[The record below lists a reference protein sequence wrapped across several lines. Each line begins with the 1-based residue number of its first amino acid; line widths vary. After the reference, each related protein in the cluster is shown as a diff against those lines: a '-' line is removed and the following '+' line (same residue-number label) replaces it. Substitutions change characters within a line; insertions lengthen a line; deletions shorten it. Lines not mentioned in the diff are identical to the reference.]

1 MSQLKNLLVVVVI
14 LVLGVTAFLIFR
26 TDYFEDQWD
35 GIEMVSPNAVFL
47 FETEDPVGFWNS
59 LVGQPIWEKLNQLP
73 GLEELESQLI
83 FLDSVSGKQGN
94 LQQYLKNQRFRL
106 SLHPLGKEAYG
117 FLVAIAFDNR
127 EFIRFTK
134 NLEKKFENQGGS
146 VKKRTYSGIS
156 LSEVG
161 LDEGEN
167 RFTYATFDN
176 VLLGSYHSF
185 LVEDAIRYAQ
195 SEGLASFKAT
205 FPHLFDSQNALPA
218 SGMLRVSGHGLA
230 GFIQDLTTGDTDK
243 FSSELRGNDFSA
255 NLTPQISGEE
265 ISFKGELYTNGRL
278 YEVDLVNDGGNSQL
292 FSSLIS
298 NRAVSVSRY
307 LLPEPADFKSIP
319 NAEFSPIDVIQAEI
333 EDNAAI
339 QEFLRAITGQVALVS
354 EDGLLDDISQQ
365 VLIVQADNPDSA
377 FENLKIFALSQ
388 VQNDTSKLFMDYYLG
403 NELFL
408 LDLEDFPAHVFGGN
422 FTGFLKSYLTVVDDK
437 LVFSN
442 SLRTLRNLLEDVYQ
456 DNTWGKSIRYH
467 DMLKQRESSAPIQ
480 FFLNNDRFYPILTRS
495 SHPSW
500 NALFQKYSGVFGSFD
515 WLDIS
520 FFENGRME
528 ANLGIDLEDKV
539 GDKRLILS
547 ESRRTKFE
555 SPLLFGPVGLQNY
568 NDRSTDFLV
577 QDEDF
582 FIHLLT
588 YEGETIFSQR
598 VPGEIISDVFQID
611 YYKNGKLQLVFA
623 TRDLIYALDR
633 FGNLLPGFPIHFAE
647 GRDIEFLNV
656 LDYDNNKDY
665 RFFVSDQDGN
675 LYLYSREGELFPEW
689 GPKITNQGRLS
700 SPPAHHRIPG
710 LGDFM
715 VAMHANGSLGL
726 YNRRGESKTG
736 VPIIL
741 GESVSTAYGIEEGIS
756 EGLAKL
762 VTINDAG
769 EVVKMNF
776 KGELTYRNQLLR
788 PDRDT
793 RFALVNDQT
802 EGGFVWV
809 IKEYNKVKVLN
820 SQERLLFEMSILSD
834 ELDYRYFSFGPDN
847 TIFVVLDRVQEF
859 AYLYNQ
865 KGDLINQKPINVSGD
880 LWIRFSGSRNEY
892 TLLTVYMNQLNEY
905 IIPL

>member
-14 LVLGVTAFLIFR
+14 LVLGVVAFLLFQ

-35 GIEMVSPNAVFL
+35 GIEMVPPNAVFL

-59 LVGQPIWEKLNQLP
+59 LVEQPIWDKLNQLP

-83 FLDSVSGKQGN
+83 FLDSVSGKQGQ
-94 LQQYLKNQRFRL
+94 LHQYLKNQRFKL

-127 EFIRFTK
+127 EFLRFTK
-134 NLEKKFENQGGS
+134 NLEKKFDNQGGS

-161 LDEGEN
+161 LGDGEN
-167 RFTYATFDN
+167 RFTYATYDN

-195 SEGLASFKAT
+195 SEGLANFKAT
-205 FPHLFDSQNALPA
+205 FPHLFDPQKPLPPG
-218 SGMLRVSGHGLA
+218 GMLRVSGRGLA
-230 GFIQDLTTGDTDK
+230 GFVQDLTTGNTDK

-255 NLTPQISGEE
+255 NLIPQISEEE
-265 ISFKGELYTNGRL
+265 ISFTGELYTNGRL
-278 YEVDLVNDGGNSQL
+278 YEVDLAKEGGSAQL

-298 NRAVSVSRY
+298 NRAVSVTRY
-307 LLPEPADFKSIP
+307 LLPEVGDFKSIP
-319 NAEFSPIDVIQAEI
+319 NANFSPISVIQAEM
-333 EDNAAI
+333 EGNAAI
-339 QEFLRAITGQVALVS
+339 LEFLRTITGKVALVS

-365 VLIVQADNPDSA
+365 ILIVEADNPDRA
-377 FENLKIFALSQ
+377 FENLKTFALSQ
-388 VQNDTSKLFMDYYLG
+388 VQNDTSKLFTDYYLG
-403 NELFL
+403 KELFL
-408 LDLEDFPAHVFGGN
+408 LDLEDFPAHVFSGN

-442 SLRTLRNLLEDVYQ
+442 SLQALRNLLEDVYQ

-467 DMLKQRESSAPIQ
+467 EMLKQLESTAPIQ

-500 NALFQKYSGVFGSFD
+500 NAVFQKYSGVFGSFD

-520 FFENGRME
+520 FFEDGRME
-528 ANLGIDLEDKV
+528 ASVGIDLEEKD
-539 GDKRLILS
+539 GNERLILS
-547 ESRRTKFE
+547 ESRRTEFDK
-555 SPLLFGPVGLQNY
+555 PLIFGPVGLQNY

-611 YYKNGKLQLVFA
+611 YYQNGKLQLVFA

-633 FGNLLPGFPIHFAE
+633 FGNLLPDFPIHFEE
-647 GRDIEFLNV
+647 GRDIDFLNV
-656 LDYDNNKDY
+656 LDYDHNKDY

-675 LYLYSREGELFPEW
+675 LYLYSSKGKLLPEW
-689 GPKITNQGRLS
+689 GPKITNQGSLS
-700 SPPAHHRIPG
+700 APPAHHRIPG

-715 VAMHANGSLGL
+715 VAMHANGRLGL

-741 GESVSTAYGIEEGIS
+741 GESLSTAYGIEEGIS

-762 VTINDAG
+762 VTINSAG

-776 KGELTYRNQLLR
+776 RGELTYRNQLLR

-793 RFALVNDQT
+793 RYALVTDQK
-802 EGGFVWV
+802 EANFVWV
-809 IKEYNKVKVLN
+809 IKEYNKIKVLN
-820 SQERLLFEMSILSD
+820 PQERLLFEMNILSD
-834 ELDYRYFSFGPDN
+834 DVDYRYFSFGPDN
-847 TIFVVLDRVQEF
+847 TIFVVLDRMQEF

-865 KGDLINQKPINVSGD
+865 KGELINQKPINVSED

-892 TLLTVYMNQLNEY
+892 TLVAVYRNQLNEY
-905 IIPL
+905 IVPL

>member
-1 MSQLKNLLVVVVI
+1 MVSQLRNLLVVVVI
-14 LVLGVTAFLIFR
+14 LVLGVAAFLILK

-47 FETEDPVGFWNS
+47 FETENPVGFWNS
-59 LVGQPIWEKLNQLP
+59 LVEKPIWGKLSQLP

-83 FLDSVSGKQGN
+83 FLDSVSGRQGK
-94 LQQYLKNQRFRL
+94 LHQYLKNQRFRL

-117 FLVAIAFDNR
+117 YLVGVAFENR

-134 NLEKKFENQGGS
+134 NLEKQFENQGGT

-161 LDEGEN
+161 LGDGEN

-195 SEGLASFKAT
+195 SEGLANFKAT
-205 FPHLFDSQNALPA
+205 YPHLFDPQNPLPEG
-218 SGMLRVSGHGLA
+218 GMLRVSGDGLA
-230 GFIQDLTTGDTDK
+230 GFIQDLTTGSTDT
-243 FSSELRGNDFSA
+243 FSSDLLGNDFSA
-255 NLTPQISGEE
+255 NLVPQISGAA
-265 ISFKGELYTNGRL
+265 ISLKGELYTKGRL
-278 YEVDLVNDGGNSQL
+278 YEVDLEGEGGNTRL

-307 LLPEPADFKSIP
+307 LLPEAADFELIS
-319 NAEFSPIDVIQAEI
+319 NDNFSPSGTTQAALENNELI
-333 EDNAAI
+333 R
-339 QEFLRAITGQVALVS
+339 EFRQAITGNVALVS
-354 EDGLLDDISQQ
+354 EGILDELSQQ
-365 VLIVQADNPDSA
+365 VLVVQADNPDHA
-377 FENLKIFALSQ
+377 IKNLKTFALSQ
-388 VQNDTSKLFMDYYLG
+388 VQNDSSKLFLDYYLG
-403 NELFL
+403 KELFL
-408 LDLEDFPAHVFGGN
+408 LDLEEFPAHVFGGN
-422 FTGFLKSYLTVVDDK
+422 FTGFLKCYLTAVDDK

-442 SLRTLRNLLEDVYQ
+442 SLRALRNLLEDIYQ

-467 DMLKQRESSAPIQ
+467 EMLKARESTAPFQ

-500 NALFQKYSGVFGSFD
+500 NVLFQKYSGVFASFD

-520 FFENGRME
+520 IFEDGRME
-528 ANLGIDLEDKV
+528 ANLGIDLEEKG
-539 GDKRLILS
+539 GDRRLILS
-547 ESRRTKFE
+547 ESRRTDFE
-555 SPLLFGPVGLQNY
+555 RPLIFGPIGLQNY

-633 FGNLLPGFPIHFAE
+633 FGNLLPGFPIHFEE
-647 GRDIEFLNV
+647 GRDIDFLNV

-675 LYLYSREGELFPEW
+675 LFLYSGNGALLPEW
-689 GPKITNQGRLS
+689 EPKITNQGELTA
-700 SPPAHHRIPG
+700 PPAHHRVPG
-710 LGDFM
+710 MGDFM
-715 VAMHANGSLGL
+715 VAMHANGRLGL

-736 VPIIL
+736 GPILL
-741 GESVSTAYGIEEGIS
+741 GESLSTSYGIEEGIS
-756 EGLAKL
+756 EGQVKL

-769 EVVKMNF
+769 EVVKVNF

-793 RFALVNDQT
+793 QFELVNDQNRAN
-802 EGGFVWV
+802 FVWV
-809 IKEYNKVKVLN
+809 IKEYNKIRVLN
-820 SQERLLFEMSILSD
+820 SQERLLFEMDILSD
-834 ELDYRYFSFGPDN
+834 SLDYRFFSFGPDN
-847 TIFVVLDRVQEF
+847 AIFVVLDRMQEF

-865 KGDLINQKPINVSGD
+865 QGDLINQKPINVSGD

-892 TLLTVYMNQLNEY
+892 TLVTVYMNQMNEY
-905 IIPL
+905 IVPL